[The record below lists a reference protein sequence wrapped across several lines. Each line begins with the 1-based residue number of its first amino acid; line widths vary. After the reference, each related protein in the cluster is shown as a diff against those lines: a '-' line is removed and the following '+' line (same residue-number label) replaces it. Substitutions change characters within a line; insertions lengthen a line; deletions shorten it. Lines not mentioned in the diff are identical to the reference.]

1 MKNGLEATV
10 EHEALNEGQLELI
23 SGGHPNPVIDT
34 VLSTA
39 YATACKGDN
48 LEGAC
53 FNVFFANNPAPQSAG
68 C

>member
-1 MKNGLEATV
+1 MQNGLEVTV
-10 EHEALNEGQLELI
+10 EHEGLNEDQLESI

-34 VLSTA
+34 VLSVA
-39 YATACKGDN
+39 YDTACKGMN

-53 FNVFFANNPAPQSAG
+53 FNVFFANHPAPQPIG